1 MSLKI
6 AYIPNVVFPFLLEV
20 EGEDKERR
28 NEAEAAVT
36 F

>member
-6 AYIPNVVFPFLLEV
+6 AYLPNVVLPFLLES
-20 EGEDKERR
+20 EEEDKERR
-28 NEAEAAVT
+28 NEAEAAAT